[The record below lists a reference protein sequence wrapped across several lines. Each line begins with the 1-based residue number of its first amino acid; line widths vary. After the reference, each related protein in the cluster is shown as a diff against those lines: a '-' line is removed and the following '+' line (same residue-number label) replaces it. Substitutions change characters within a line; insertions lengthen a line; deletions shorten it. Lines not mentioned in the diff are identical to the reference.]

1 MALGPGLPSA
11 TSDTIGSSTLRGKVL
26 EQVGSP
32 MLWQAGLVAAGL
44 LLAALVIRLFVRA
57 RSGSHRPSD
66 LGTVSQS
73 WLTQERVG
81 SKGRFSS

>member
-1 MALGPGLPSA
+1 
-11 TSDTIGSSTLRGKVL
+11 
-26 EQVGSP
+26 
-32 MLWQAGLVAAGL
+32 MLLQAGLLAGGL
-44 LLAALVIRLFVRA
+44 LLAALVIRLVVRA

-81 SKGRFSS
+81 SQDRFSS